1 MNLIYKILSYFKDE
15 KSIEF
20 YESKIIRTNCCDNE
34 IDLTEFQRNLLKDY
48 VFSSIEND
56 SDLIIFK
63 YKDPFNYDSEIRFNL
78 SIKFKNNMKYIEA
91 NSDCYD
97 KSFIV
102 VKLIKS

>member
-1 MNLIYKILSYFKDE
+1 MNLIYKMLSYFKGE
-15 KSIEF
+15 ESIEF
-20 YESKIIRTNCCDNE
+20 YESKIIKTTCCDDE

-48 VFSSIEND
+48 VFSSIENG

-63 YKDPFNYDSEIRFNL
+63 YKYPFNNDSAIRFNL

-97 KSFIV
+97 KSFIF